1 MGSAVVGV
9 CSLASGPAAAER
21 LSDSEKIERL
31 AGVRN
36 LLVRRVRWATHL
48 GKLRLSMRVNHIR
61 DCAPSNRQQRRYPYR
76 LSRNRRP
83 ENLCRRYRPDSLW
96 DMMCSLQSDQA
107 KADSTILESAA
118 RIGGSANIEAVRLP
132 TFCVQTLSERAKVLT
147 ALTAANST
155 LSGCRVRCTEGCT
168 SMHAKSAK
176 SDCLT
181 CKLTA
186 PFSTL
191 EAQRVQRRHQAD
203 PVRRRA
209 VFFLNV
215 MRCRS

>member
-96 DMMCSLQSDQA
+96 DMMCSHQSDQA
-107 KADSTILESAA
+107 KADSTILESAV

-147 ALTAANST
+147 ALAAANST
-155 LSGCRVRCTEGCT
+155 LSGCRVPYTEVAQVCTLIGKIRLPHLQIDRTVFDPRT
-168 SMHAKSAK
+168 SYKR
-176 SDCLT
+176 
-181 CKLTA
+181 
-186 PFSTL
+186 F
-191 EAQRVQRRHQAD
+191 
-203 PVRRRA
+203 
-209 VFFLNV
+209 
-215 MRCRS
+215 